1 MPAERAGEDTTGGRA
16 AMDFYSVTS
25 ALRAENVTVSGGGRE
40 SSSPMGKLTAVD
52 NGTGIDNCE
61 GERAHFQYILLPVVY
76 SVVFVLAML
85 GNLTAMAHFVRSR
98 SVTQPSHIFLVNLCV
113 IDLLFALTLPF
124 NVVYHAGRNHWLF
137 GEVMCKV
144 NGALFFGNLYG
155 SSLFLMLISLDRYL
169 AVSHPIRAMRLHKPK
184 YRVLLSCAV
193 WLVLASLIL
202 YLTTRGQMTRPFPST
217 GHMACMENF
226 SSGSWKGR
234 ISSVSLLA
242 AALGFFLPLLVIATC
257 YPLIACR
264 LLEHQATGI
273 CMEDSDVVEGDAIS
287 GSRRMRRRALRMVLL
302 VLGVFLLCFTPYHLN
317 QLLHTLGR
325 MGVLPRCT
333 IIRFTYPARRVAMA
347 LCSLN
352 SCLDPLVYCLV
363 SESFRWEQVWGSC
376 GCGFLGKRLQHM
388 LRRN

>member
-1 MPAERAGEDTTGGRA
+1 MDFLRTTSAPGTQRVTVSRA
-16 AMDFYSVTS
+16 AVNLTVT
-25 ALRAENVTVSGGGRE
+25 ENVTGADG
-40 SSSPMGKLTAVD
+40 
-52 NGTGIDNCE
+52 CE
-61 GERAHFQYILLPVVY
+61 GERADFQYVLLPVVY
-76 SVVFVLAML
+76 SVVFVLAMA
-85 GNLTAMAHFVRSR
+85 GNVTALVHFVRSR
-98 SVTQPSHIFLVNLCV
+98 SAGQPSHIFLVNLCA

-124 NVVYHAGRNHWLF
+124 NVVYHAGRNHWPF
-137 GEVMCKV
+137 GEVMCKA

-169 AVSHPIRAMRLHKPK
+169 AVSHPMRALRLRQPK
-184 YRVLLSCAV
+184 YRVLLSCLV
-193 WLVLASLIL
+193 WLILLSIIL
-202 YLTTRGQMTRPFPST
+202 YLTARAPMTRRFPST

-226 SSGSWKGR
+226 SSGSWRGR
-234 ISSVSLLA
+234 LSAVSLLS

-264 LLEHQATGI
+264 LLERPCA
-273 CMEDSDVVEGDAIS
+273 EDGPGAEGDALS

-325 MGVLPRCT
+325 MGALPRCPV
-333 IIRFTYPARRVAMA
+333 IRFTYPARRVAMA

-352 SCLDPLVYCLV
+352 SCLDPLVYCLA
-363 SESFRWEQVWGSC
+363 SESFRWERLWGSC
-376 GCGFLGKRLQHM
+376 GCSRLGKHLRHV